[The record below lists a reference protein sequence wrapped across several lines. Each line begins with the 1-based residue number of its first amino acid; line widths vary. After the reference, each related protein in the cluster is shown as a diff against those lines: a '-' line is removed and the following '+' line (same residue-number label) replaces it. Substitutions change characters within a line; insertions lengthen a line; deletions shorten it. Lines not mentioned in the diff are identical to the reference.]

1 VTLRI
6 RDLGGFVAGLLF
18 LGIGAGAVG
27 IAAGYWIGT
36 PLHMGPGYFPIVL
49 GSLLLIIGTA
59 SVLRS
64 LVVAAPRPARIALR
78 PALLVT
84 AAVLVFA
91 GGIDVIGLVPTVFV
105 LAMLACLAGPR
116 IKFREAVLIA
126 AVLSVLAAGIF
137 VFGLKLP
144 FTLFWT

>member
-1 VTLRI
+1 V
-6 RDLGGFVAGLLF
+6 
-18 LGIGAGAVG
+18 
-27 IAAGYWIGT
+27 
-36 PLHMGPGYFPIVL
+36 
-49 GSLLLIIGTA
+49 
-59 SVLRS
+59 
-64 LVVAAPRPARIALR
+64 R

-144 FTLFWT
+144 FTVFWT